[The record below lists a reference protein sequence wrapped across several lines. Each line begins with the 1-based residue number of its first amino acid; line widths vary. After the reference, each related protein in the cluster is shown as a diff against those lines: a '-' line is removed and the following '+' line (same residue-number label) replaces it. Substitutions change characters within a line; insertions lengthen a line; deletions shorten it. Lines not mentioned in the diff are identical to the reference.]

1 MMKSYKAGKY
11 ILHKG
16 YKPFL
21 PSFINDDIDWKLGE
35 LSSLIQEASLW
46 LGKLNSYSDLI
57 PDIDF
62 FIKMYATKEAT
73 NSNRIEGTRT
83 TFDDAISPIEQVKP
97 EFRDDWHEVQNYLT
111 AINYSIEKLNE
122 LPISIRLIKEAH
134 QILLSGVRGEH
145 KAPGEVRKTQN
156 WIGGSSLKDAFFI
169 PPEPNMLPDLL
180 TDIEKFL
187 HNEELE
193 IPEIVKAGIVHYQFE
208 TIHPFLDGN
217 GRTGRL
223 LIILYL
229 ISTGLLNKP
238 VLYISDFF
246 ERNRM
251 SYYDSLAMVKKTDN
265 MTQWLKF
272 FLNGVVETAKSSIK
286 TFDRIIKL
294 KNDVDNKISK
304 IGKKAVNGQRLIE
317 LLYSEPKVN
326 SKTVSEKLEISVVSA
341 NGLLSTFVEIG
352 ILEEKTGF
360 NRNRYYVFE
369 EYVKIFR

>member
-1 MMKSYKAGKY
+1 MKSYKAGKY
-11 ILHKG
+11 ILNKG

-35 LSSLIQEASLW
+35 LSNLIQESSLW

-97 EFRDDWHEVQNYLT
+97 EFRDDWHEVQNYLA

-251 SYYDSLAMVKKTDN
+251 SYYDSLSMVKKTDN

-326 SKTVSEKLEISVVSA
+326 GKTVSEKLGISVVSA

>member
-35 LSSLIQEASLW
+35 LSSLIQESSLW

-246 ERNRM
+246 EKNRM

-272 FLNGVVETAKSSIK
+272 FLNGVVQTAKSSIK

-304 IGKKAVNGQRLIE
+304 IGKKSVNGQRLIE

-326 SKTVSEKLEISVVSA
+326 GKTVSEKLGISVVSA
-341 NGLLSTFVEIG
+341 NGLLQTFVEIG

>member
-1 MMKSYKAGKY
+1 MKSYKAGKY
-11 ILHKG
+11 IVHKG

-21 PSFINDDIDWKLGE
+21 PSFINDDIDWNLGE

-97 EFRDDWHEVQNYLT
+97 EFRDDWHEVQNYLA

-286 TFDRIIKL
+286 TFDKIIKL
-294 KNDVDNKISK
+294 KKDVDDKIAK

-317 LLYSEPKVN
+317 LLYSEPKVKA
-326 SKTVSEKLEISVVSA
+326 KTVSEKLGISVVAA